1 MLSYSIHQYLHIVCL
16 RPQLWVVPSCA
27 RGYCSAVL
35 VQSWRCGDSGHVVG
49 TTEQKVRGTMGTRV
63 VVSGCTFRLAVKF
76 LVNFTQK
83 LQKSEKNV
91 PMAFQW

>member
-1 MLSYSIHQYLHIVCL
+1 M
-16 RPQLWVVPSCA
+16 
-27 RGYCSAVL
+27 
-35 VQSWRCGDSGHVVG
+35 G

-63 VVSGCTFRLAVKF
+63 VVSGCAFRLAAKF

>member
-1 MLSYSIHQYLHIVCL
+1 M
-16 RPQLWVVPSCA
+16 
-27 RGYCSAVL
+27 
-35 VQSWRCGDSGHVVG
+35 
-49 TTEQKVRGTMGTRV
+49 RGTMGTQV
-63 VVSGCTFRLAVKF
+63 VVSGCAFRLAAKF